1 MKRKQAL
8 KKEVHQILWELFSY
22 IEVLHSAQA
31 TSPVHTICGGVVLP
45 FGLTNAGTLYV
56 ITVPFVHFF
65 STENKVFLKELYEV

>member
-22 IEVLHSAQA
+22 IHSAQA

-45 FGLTNAGTLYV
+45 FALTNPGTLYV